1 MTSTIGP
8 LLENCC
14 DPCPCGGDD
23 CKETCKCNI
32 QSTNPK
38 CLNVDTSECWVI
50 KLEPACPKVTYV
62 EGWENVTIEEVTPPS
77 DCYMDWED
85 CGIEGWWRVNATD
98 EKVKTCEDDA
108 SAWYLIDKI
117 KAKAGT
123 WIEVNAIN
131 CDNPDTDAYLEISI
145 DDEALPKWPNDKVS
159 VRSGCEA
166 KYLDDAIR
174 IDSRLIK
181 SSVEDCQLVL
191 SDNFA
196 YRKIFLQN
204 DIIKNDLT
212 RTKYPL
218 GYASFIFTGST
229 TSWSTVETASWVKVA
244 KNVDFENWVMKIK
257 IPWIYYIGFSWTM
270 EIWSWIHAMRAQL
283 YRTDSE
289 AEDEDAK
296 RYTIIESRYSAP
308 VGWPPYEV
316 GWTPQWFNLDTPYRQ
331 LKTDVEWV
339 IHPDDWY
346 SASLGSYVS
355 RMPVGWDTIEIL
367 NEWDRIMFWA
377 KASIQVDY
385 HWDQMTQSDKTW
397 HFAFLCRGSSRSW
410 WVDIWWEPW
419 LTIFVALLAP
429 L

>member
-14 DPCPCGGDD
+14 NPCPCWGDD

-38 CLNVDTSECWVI
+38 CLNVDTSECGVI

-62 EGWENVTIEEVTPPS
+62 EGWDNVTIEQVVPPS

-85 CGIEGWWRVNATD
+85 CGIKGWWKVNSTD

-108 SAWYLIDKI
+108 SAGYLNEKI
-117 KAKAGT
+117 KAKAGS
-123 WIEVNAIN
+123 WITVTPIW
-131 CDNPDTDAYLEISI
+131 CDDPTTDAYLELGI
-145 DDEALPKWPNDKVS
+145 DGDKLPKWPNDKVA
-159 VRSGCEA
+159 VESGCEA
-166 KYLDDAIR
+166 KYLNDAIK

-181 SSVEDCQLVL
+181 SSVEGCQLVL

-196 YRKIFLQN
+196 YRKIYLQTDIIVN
-204 DIIKNDLT
+204 DIATWQTPSYL
-212 RTKYPL
+212 
-218 GYASFIFTGST
+218 FTWGT
-229 TSWSTVETASWVKVA
+229 TSWDTVETESWTKVS
-244 KNVDFENWVMKIK
+244 KNVDFENGVLKIK
-257 IPWIYYIGFSWTM
+257 IPWLYYVGFSWTM
-270 EIWSWIHAMRAQL
+270 EIWSGIHAMRAQL
-283 YRTDSE
+283 YRTEEWTSDP
-289 AEDEDAK
+289 
-296 RYTIIESRYSAP
+296 YTIIESRYSAP

-316 GWTPQWFNLDTPYRQ
+316 GWTPTGFNLDTPYRQ

-339 IHPDDWY
+339 IAPDDWY

-367 NEWDRIMFWA
+367 NKWDRIIFWA
-377 KASIQVDY
+377 KASTQVDY
-385 HWDQMTQSDKTW
+385 HWDQMTQTNKTW
-397 HFAFLCRGSSRSW
+397 HFAFLCRSSTRSW

-419 LTIFVALLAP
+419 LTIFVAMLCP